1 MGAVPIVSLEALTAA
16 ARAENRQ
23 AARKI
28 TACYEVHRSW
38 ITLDI
43 EYKLYSRYG
52 RTEMAVAL
60 GCSATVAES
69 YISVGVALHTRLPL
83 LRRAFEGGEIDL
95 PRVRTVCR
103 ILDNLSDDIVTSV
116 EAEVIEAAHRLS
128 PGPLEKEI
136 WDILLRVAPE
146 EAAALREFAKR
157 FRTVTYTPAGELA
170 RIRAELT
177 APEAAAAW
185 QLLEEMADTLC
196 PKDPRGKKERLCDAF
211 MARMHG
217 EPRLACLCR
226 REDCPK
232 ADAVLP
238 DRRVPLTM
246 VTVDIATL
254 IGLLANPAYLA
265 GHGSIDPDL
274 ARELARSSQW
284 QILLTDAVTLAEKLG
299 LAVQNPETGEWERT
313 PKKQTQEQDSGSGAT
328 ADTDTDTDADSG
340 TNTASGTSAT
350 ETRSRTDSN
359 PEPEIDAESEPETE
373 SCLTT
378 GASVDVVTDATTAP
392 EVEPANGSVTAASP
406 TPAPSATSTPVT
418 NTTTSPSL
426 SPSPS
431 PSPSP
436 TTVTATASAPPA
448 TTAESASDQRADP
461 DHDSDPA
468 PSPESGTAPDRTET
482 GSAPERP
489 ERTGTVPPTSA
500 PPPTT
505 SPTPGTVIPPEPGTA
520 TSPTSKHDQ
529 TENHQTEDSAGDT
542 SAHSA
547 ADPAPSETE
556 TETETG
562 AGADGQRRT
571 QSLASA
577 AALFCTHTPVGRGT
591 RHSSALGLP
600 ASDPVSTLRPNRT
613 VHRARRTPSGL
624 YLGNASL
631 AAALEAAIAA
641 DPTLGKSVPRDP
653 LTDRALIYRPDALT
667 TAAVRF
673 RDKHCRFPGC
683 HRPAARCQLDHVNPF
698 DHSNPLGGGWT
709 TVNNLQCLC
718 EYHHCVKT
726 AGYWKAVMLPGGA
739 ILWTST
745 SKTTRITLPANSTA
759 VPILGNDLRPHIPTQ
774 PRRSGIIAYP
784 DLPDNHESITEPTA
798 EDTGEPP
805 F

>member
-1 MGAVPIVSLEALTAA
+1 MGAIPTVSLEALTAA
-16 ARAENRQ
+16 AREENRH

-28 TACYEVHRSW
+28 TACYRVHCDW
-38 ITLDI
+38 ITRDT
-43 EYKLYSRYG
+43 KHKHYSRYG

-69 YISVGVALHTRLPL
+69 YVSVGVALHTRLPL
-83 LRRAFEGGEIDL
+83 LRAAFETGEIDL
-95 PRVRTVCR
+95 PRVRTACR
-103 ILDNLSDDIVTSV
+103 ILDNLSDDIVTRV
-116 EAEVIEAAHRLS
+116 EAEVVEAARRSS
-128 PGPLEKEI
+128 PGPLEQAI

-146 EAAALREFAKR
+146 EAAALREFAKK
-157 FRTVTYTPAGELA
+157 FRTVTYTPAGELT

-217 EPRLACLCR
+217 EPRLACLCHR
-226 REDCPK
+226 PDCPK
-232 ADAVLP
+232 NDTALP

-246 VTVDIATL
+246 ITVDIATL

-274 ARELARSSQW
+274 AQELARNSHW
-284 QILLTDAVTLAEKLG
+284 QILLTEAVTLAEKLG
-299 LAVQNPETGEWERT
+299 LAVQNPETGEWEKTSDSERDGSPT
-313 PKKQTQEQDSGSGAT
+313 EHETGTATDEDKDAGSGPGMAGDSAADADAGIESATDSGRE
-328 ADTDTDTDADSG
+328 ADFSTERNS
-340 TNTASGTSAT
+340 ASSPAPAAVPGSTSAT
-350 ETRSRTDSN
+350 EPAAPEAPADETDKSA
-359 PEPEIDAESEPETE
+359 DAEENDE
-373 SCLTT
+373 S
-378 GASVDVVTDATTAP
+378 A
-392 EVEPANGSVTAASP
+392 P
-406 TPAPSATSTPVT
+406 TPAADPTTTPNQDVADPVRKHEATRATAPLADSLAEATSATGPEAV
-418 NTTTSPSL
+418 
-426 SPSPS
+426 
-431 PSPSP
+431 
-436 TTVTATASAPPA
+436 ASS
-448 TTAESASDQRADP
+448 ESASTSR
-461 DHDSDPA
+461 SPA
-468 PSPESGTAPDRTET
+468 EQPSPVPGIAPNCPESGLPTTASDSTTSGPTSADGPAPGT
-482 GSAPERP
+482 GSA
-489 ERTGTVPPTSA
+489 
-500 PPPTT
+500 
-505 SPTPGTVIPPEPGTA
+505 
-520 TSPTSKHDQ
+520 
-529 TENHQTEDSAGDT
+529 
-542 SAHSA
+542 A
-547 ADPAPSETE
+547 AAASDNPR
-556 TETETG
+556 
-562 AGADGQRRT
+562 QRRLGPLT
-571 QSLASA
+571 SA

-591 RHSSALGLP
+591 RHSSALDLPTLNRAALNHAALNHSGLGP
-600 ASDPVSTLRPNRT
+600 SGNRT
-613 VHRARRTPSGL
+613 GCTASGI

-698 DHSNPLGGGWT
+698 DHTNPLGGGWT

-718 EYHHCVKT
+718 EYHHTVKT

-774 PRRSGIIAYP
+774 PRNSGIIAYP
-784 DLPDNHESITEPTA
+784 NPPDNQQPETDDTA
-798 EDTGEPP
+798 APP

>member
-1 MGAVPIVSLEALTAA
+1 MGAVPTVSLEALTAA

-38 ITLDI
+38 ITHDI
-43 EYKLYSRYG
+43 EYKHYSRYG

-83 LRRAFEGGEIDL
+83 LRKAFEGGEVDL
-95 PRVRTVCR
+95 ARVRTVCR
-103 ILDNLSDDIVTSV
+103 ILDNLSDDIVSSV
-116 EAEVIEAAHRLS
+116 EAEVVEAAHRLS

-146 EAAALREFAKR
+146 EAAALREFARR

-274 ARELARSSQW
+274 ARELARNSQW

-299 LAVQNPETGEWERT
+299 LAVQNPATGEWERT
-313 PKKQTQEQDSGSGAT
+313 PKMQTQESDSGSAAT
-328 ADTDTDTDADSG
+328 ADADSG
-340 TNTASGTSAT
+340 TNTASGRRAT
-350 ETRSRTDSN
+350 ETHSRTDSN
-359 PEPEIDAESEPETE
+359 PEPQTEAESEPETE
-373 SCLTT
+373 AESCLTT
-378 GASVDVVTDATTAP
+378 STSDDVDTDATTAP
-392 EVEPANGSVTAASP
+392 EADPSDGSAARGEPDIEST
-406 TPAPSATSTPVT
+406 TPAAPVSA
-418 NTTTSPSL
+418 
-426 SPSPS
+426 
-431 PSPSP
+431 
-436 TTVTATASAPPA
+436 AQ
-448 TTAESASDQRADP
+448 SASDPGP
-461 DHDSDPA
+461 DSGSGSDAAQA
-468 PSPESGTAPDRTET
+468 PGPMLSPESGAAPDRSET
-482 GSAPERP
+482 GSAPERL
-489 ERTGTVPPTSA
+489 ERTGTVPPTPV

-505 SPTPGTVIPPEPGTA
+505 GPTPGTVIPPEPGTA
-520 TSPTSKHDQ
+520 TSPTSMHDQ
-529 TENHQTEDSAGDT
+529 TENHQTEDPAGDT
-542 SAHSA
+542 PARSA
-547 ADPAPSETE
+547 ADPAPSE

-571 QSLASA
+571 QSLTSA

-591 RHSSALGLP
+591 RHSSTLDLP
-600 ASDPVSTLRPNRT
+600 FAIRPNNRT
-613 VHRARRTPSGL
+613 IHTSVTRTPAGL

-641 DPTLGKSVPRDP
+641 DPTLGNSVPRDP

-683 HRPAARCQLDHVNPF
+683 HRPAARCQLDHINPF

-718 EYHHCVKT
+718 EYHHTVKT

-745 SKTTRITLPANSTA
+745 SKTTRITLPANGTA

-774 PRRSGIIAYP
+774 PRNSGIIAYP
-784 DLPDNHESITEPTA
+784 DPPDNQRPETDDTA
-798 EDTGEPP
+798 APP

>member
-1 MGAVPIVSLEALTAA
+1 MGALPAVSLEALTAA

-38 ITLDI
+38 ITLDA
-43 EYKLYSRYG
+43 EHKHYSRYG

-83 LRRAFEGGEIDL
+83 LRKTFETGEIDL

-116 EAEVIEAAHRLS
+116 EAEVVEAAHRLS

-226 REDCPK
+226 RDDCPK
-232 ADAVLP
+232 ADAALP

-299 LAVQNPETGEWERT
+299 LAVQNPATGEWERT
-313 PKKQTQEQDSGSGAT
+313 PKEQTQEQDPGSEAT
-328 ADTDTDTDADSG
+328 ADTDADSG
-340 TNTASGTSAT
+340 TNTASGRRAT
-350 ETRSRTDSN
+350 ETHSRTDSN

-373 SCLTT
+373 TESEPESETETCTTT

-392 EVEPANGSVTAASP
+392 EADPSDGSAARGEPDIEST
-406 TPAPSATSTPVT
+406 TPAAPVSA
-418 NTTTSPSL
+418 
-426 SPSPS
+426 
-431 PSPSP
+431 
-436 TTVTATASAPPA
+436 AQ
-448 TTAESASDQRADP
+448 SASDPGP
-461 DHDSDPA
+461 DSGSGSDAAQA
-468 PSPESGTAPDRTET
+468 PGPMLSPESGTAPDRTET

-489 ERTGTVPPTSA
+489 GTVPPTSVS
-500 PPPTT
+500 PPTT
-505 SPTPGTVIPPEPGTA
+505 GPTPGTVIPPEPGAA
-520 TSPTSKHDQ
+520 TSPISKHDQ

-547 ADPAPSETE
+547 ADPAPSETD
-556 TETETG
+556 TETG
-562 AGADGQRRT
+562 AGADRQRRT

-577 AALFCTHTPVGRGT
+577 AALFCTHTPIGRGT

-600 ASDPVSTLRPNRT
+600 ASDLGSTLRPNRT
-613 VHRARRTPSGL
+613 IHRAGRTPGGL
-624 YLGNASL
+624 YLGTASL

-698 DHSNPLGGGWT
+698 DHSNPVGGGWT

-745 SKTTRITLPANSTA
+745 SKTTRITLPANGTA

-774 PRRSGIIAYP
+774 PRNSGIIAYP
-784 DLPDNHESITEPTA
+784 HPPDHRKSESPSDSQ
-798 EDTGEPP
+798 DTDTPP